1 MYNSRYSMAWA
12 EHLQALGAA
21 GIVTAMLY
29 GFGVAGL
36 LILAISVA
44 DLE

>member
-1 MYNSRYSMAWA
+1 MKSDSNSPSWA
-12 EHLQALGAA
+12 EHLQALAAA

-36 LILAISVA
+36 LILMLSVA